1 MKMNL
6 DMMHIVLILLLVV
19 NLIVVVKIDNKVPS
33 KPCNCN
39 CNGHKN

>member
-33 KPCNCN
+33 KSCD
-39 CNGHKN
+39 CNGH